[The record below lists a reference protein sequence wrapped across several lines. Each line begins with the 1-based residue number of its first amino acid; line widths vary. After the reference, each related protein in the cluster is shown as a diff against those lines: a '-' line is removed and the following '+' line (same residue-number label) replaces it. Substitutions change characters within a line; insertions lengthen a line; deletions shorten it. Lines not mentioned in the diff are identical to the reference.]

1 MHMSYTQ
8 TYELLSSTAEIKER
22 ENATV
27 VGTAPDET
35 GRPGQIKEIVEINL
49 PRPRFGYDVKKLP
62 EYGALRDHIWRLVKD
77 EAFQAARGE
86 KR

>member
-8 TYELLSSTAEIKER
+8 AYELLSSTAEIKER

-35 GRPGQIKEIVEINL
+35 GRPDQIDLARAETRGHVPAGRSQL
-49 PRPRFGYDVKKLP
+49 ALDLGRTTGTVASLACTCMCDRKKL
-62 EYGALRDHIWRLVKD
+62 AMV
-77 EAFQAARGE
+77 
-86 KR
+86 